1 MNPRLFDVAL
11 KRERLIERIGSQRQ
25 RLANGSDGIRRLCTA
40 GDRAVAAGRRLRDH
54 PQWLLL
60 AALALV
66 VLRPRRAWRLAKT
79 GLVLW
84 RLWSVI
90 RRRLPGLAAQ

>member
-1 MNPRLFDVAL
+1 MNPRLFDAAL

-25 RLANGSDGIRRLCTA
+25 RLANSSDGIRRLCAA
-40 GDRAVAAGRRLRDH
+40 GDHAVAAGARLRDR

-66 VLRPRRAWRLAKT
+66 VLRPRRVWRLAKT
-79 GLVLW
+79 GFVLW

-90 RRRLPGLAAQ
+90 RRRLSGLATQ